1 MYKLD
6 NLIISG
12 FEVYS
17 LPEPPRPS
25 VAEASAPA
33 HPAPDS
39 GTGLLRALLV
49 HTLAAGALPLPL
61 PARRR

>member
-1 MYKLD
+1 
-6 NLIISG
+6 
-12 FEVYS
+12 
-17 LPEPPRPS
+17 